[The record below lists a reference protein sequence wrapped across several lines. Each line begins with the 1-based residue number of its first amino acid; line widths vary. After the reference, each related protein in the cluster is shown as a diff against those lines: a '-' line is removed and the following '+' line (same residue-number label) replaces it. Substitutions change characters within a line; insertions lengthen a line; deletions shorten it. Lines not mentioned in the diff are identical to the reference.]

1 MEGVQASFFEGS
13 GVPVELSPASHVGR
27 ESALR
32 LLTHLLRSQELGS
45 RRACPSAPTGEAPG
59 ESNGAS
65 IERWRNMVLPAVCS
79 GLVTGCPL
87 FFNSGVA
94 SVSDA
99 AGSPSRAPG
108 VQSAPRGVRCSFSR
122 ERRFGQ
128 RPDRP
133 RGLRSLRLCSRRR
146 LPSEA
151 RRSPSRRFLP
161 LGRRVKVP
169 SIGRLSQ
176 ERRSGTGANGRDHG
190 ENVAKLLEQ
199 GRIEPAQ
206 GRP

>member
-1 MEGVQASFFEGS
+1 VAHRVVFKRRASNLK
-13 GVPVELSPASHVGR
+13 VAPPRTPSPAPPPARDALAGR
-27 ESALR
+27 F
-32 LLTHLLRSQELGS
+32 RSTPGHS
-45 RRACPSAPTGEAPG
+45 NARSPFGRRALGG
-59 ESNGAS
+59 VGG
-65 IERWRNMVLPAVCS
+65 R
-79 GLVTGCPL
+79 GCPL

-99 AGSPSRAPG
+99 AGPPSRAPG
-108 VQSAPRGVRCSFSR
+108 VQSAPRGLRFSFSR

-133 RGLRSLRLCSRRR
+133 RGLRSLRLCSRPR

-176 ERRSGTGANGRDHG
+176 ERRSGTGANGRDHS

-199 GRIEPAQ
+199 GRIEPA
-206 GRP
+206 